1 MGQNIVLTG
10 MVLSAVPV
18 GEYDKRIT
26 LLTRERGKISAFAR
40 GARRPGSQL
49 MASGSPFSFGT
60 FEVYEGRS
68 SFTVVKTEI
77 SNYFRKLA
85 ENLDD
90 ACYGFYFLEIADYYA
105 RENTDEIHML
115 KLLYQSLRA
124 LEKESLENRLVRRI
138 FELKALTINGE
149 YPNVFSCMM
158 CGREES
164 LPWFHTKSGGV
175 LCENCGKQAA
185 DARCLHPSA
194 LYAMQFIITSSVEK
208 LYTFTLSQQA
218 LENLEKTMDEYMAFY
233 VDKKFHALQILKE
246 EKFFPEK
253 ISGCNPKQKRV

>member
-1 MGQNIVLTG
+1 MGQNIMLTG
-10 MVLSAVPV
+10 MVLSALPV

-26 LLTRERGKISAFAR
+26 LLTKERGKISAFAR
-40 GARRPGSQL
+40 GARRPGNQL
-49 MASGSPFSFGT
+49 MAALCPFSFGK

-68 SFTVVKTEI
+68 SFTVVKAEI
-77 SNYFRKLA
+77 SNYFRELA

-138 FELKALTINGE
+138 FELKALVINGE
-149 YPNVFSCMM
+149 YPNVFSCMK
-158 CGREES
+158 CGVEES
-164 LPWFHTKSGGV
+164 LHWFHAKSGGV
-175 LCENCGKQAA
+175 LCENCKVQV
-185 DARCLHPSA
+185 DARPLDPST

-208 LYTFTLSQQA
+208 LYTFTLSEQA
-218 LENLEKTMDEYMAFY
+218 LENLEKIMDEYMAFY
-233 VDKKFHALQILKE
+233 VDKKFHALQILNE
-246 EKFFPEK
+246 E
-253 ISGCNPKQKRV
+253 NL